1 MSARPISPRRRRERD
16 LTKAVCLRPADV
28 FALYGIPPSTLHD
41 LCNQTDPAR
50 RLTSTLIQGK
60 KGKRG
65 LRLVNHDT
73 LRAYLAKWSNAKK
86 VA

>member
-1 MSARPISPRRRRERD
+1 MTARHAIARRRRTRD
-16 LTKAVCLRPADV
+16 LSKAVCLRPAEV

-60 KGKRG
+60 KGRKG

-73 LRAYLAKWSNAKK
+73 LRAYLAKWSTAKK